1 MTTSSTIT
9 TLSIG
14 ELAQQSGVSQH
25 TLRFYEKAEVLAPTT
40 RAANGHRRYLAS
52 DVAWLA
58 FVLRLKATG
67 MPLAQIKQY
76 ALLRAQGEMTV
87 PQRLAVL
94 ELHRERLVVN
104 IQELSHNLAALDDK
118 IGVYRQTMPTD
129 RKAHSKTKA

>member
-1 MTTSSTIT
+1 MTTSSAIT

-14 ELAQQSGVSQH
+14 ELAQNSGVSQH
-25 TLRFYEKAEVLAPTT
+25 TLRFYEKAEVLAPAT

-67 MPLAQIKQY
+67 MPLSEIKQY
-76 ALLRAQGEMTV
+76 AALRAQGQKTV

-94 ELHRERLVVN
+94 ELHRERLAIN
-104 IQELSHNLAALDDK
+104 IQELSNNLAALDDK
-118 IGVYRQTMPTD
+118 IGVYRQSIPTGH
-129 RKAHSKTKA
+129 KSLA